1 MQIPVIPGT
10 WRWEGRQENCNVG
23 PVSRKEVKEMKKKKK
38 KLMLGESSV
47 YHHMGEVVKKPG
59 HCLFSLMFPPEPVG
73 DEEILLCLHS
83 GSSRTRQCLCSQK
96 DPFLTD
102 VGLST
107 RKLFPKITII

>member
-1 MQIPVIPGT
+1 MGREARKLQC
-10 WRWEGRQENCNVG
+10 RASEQEGSKRDE
-23 PVSRKEVKEMKKKKK
+23 KKKKTDA
-38 KLMLGESSV
+38 GSSV

-73 DEEILLCLHS
+73 EEEILLCLHS